1 MDIYDFCLFHL
12 FFLPVL
18 LLISPKKPR
27 FRRFLLKNPDFAP
40 DHLTDKPQP
49 TGRFFHPMGRGVA
62 PPPPALPPLEEP
74 RSECYKLFCGC
85 DKTPCFFWDEKYTYY
100 IILCGLLEYICWTF
114 PWCCYRIYAVFFLVN
129 FICMVNS
136 RDFPVTSCNFDG
148 ANAEFSVSTLD
159 RASIDCDFNGDL
171 VSKTSFYAKTN
182 LHETLLFC
190 RWDDNV
196 KWYFRTW
203 YP

>member
-85 DKTPCFFWDEKYTYY
+85 DKTPCFFLGWKIHILYHIMW
-100 IILCGLLEYICWTF
+100 IIGIYMLDISLMLLQNL
-114 PWCCYRIYAVFFLVN
+114 RRFFLVN